1 LYIIRHDEKKT
12 ARVNELLRINEE
24 IKEARK
30 NFELDEAANVAPP
43 EKVKDADNEDDEQ

>member
-1 LYIIRHDEKKT
+1 VDAAADAAAE
-12 ARVNELLRINEE
+12 A
-24 IKEARK
+24 EARK